1 MKKQNKSW
9 KSDFFLD
16 EKKMIGRAGPVLVGT
31 FVKGLKICENPLK
44 SIKIQVENEIR
55 VSM

>member
-1 MKKQNKSW
+1 
-9 KSDFFLD
+9 LD